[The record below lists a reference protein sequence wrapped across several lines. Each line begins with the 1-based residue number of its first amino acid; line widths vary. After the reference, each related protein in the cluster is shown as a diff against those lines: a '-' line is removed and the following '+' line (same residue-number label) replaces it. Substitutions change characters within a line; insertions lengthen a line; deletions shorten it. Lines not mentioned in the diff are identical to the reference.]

1 MKSLPGNNYVSIKAY
16 KDNKI
21 DMENGIIDSVTMDVE
36 IDLPMESGND
46 SEVLNRMSQNNCR
59 MAHAIERLIRNMDFS
74 DKVKFLTDENIPYRI
89 IRTTL
94 EKSTSKKTIE
104 RKQVY
109 TKVDE
114 TIKEIG
120 GIKNDNY

>member
-1 MKSLPGNNYVSIKAY
+1 MIEPY
-16 KDNKI
+16 KNDMV
-21 DMENGIIDSVTMDVE
+21 DMENGIVDSVTMDIE
-36 IDLPMESGND
+36 IDLPMEAGND
-46 SEVLNRMSQNNCR
+46 SEMLSKMNQNNCR
-59 MAHAIERLIRNMDFS
+59 MAHAIERLIRHMSFS

-94 EKSTSKKTIE
+94 EKGASKKTIE

-120 GIKNDNY
+120 GTKND